1 MNKKLYRKRFT
12 LNFKVVKQ
20 YVACDISITFSLY
33 SMDEDAYDDENSQFL
48 VDDIVDELKKR
59 DIDWAKYDWNDDGY
73 INQLL
78 PLWHYLS

>member
-1 MNKKLYRKRFT
+1 
-12 LNFKVVKQ
+12 
-20 YVACDISITFSLY
+20 
-33 SMDEDAYDDENSQFL
+33 MDEDAYDDENSQFF

-59 DIDWAKYDWNDDGY
+59 DIDWAKYDWNDDGD

>member
-1 MNKKLYRKRFT
+1 MDQSYGKFNL
-12 LNFKVVKQ
+12 
-20 YVACDISITFSLY
+20 TFDLEYIQVSGNAERY
-33 SMDEDAYDDENSQFL
+33 ASNAYDDENSQFL

-78 PLWHYLS
+78 PLRHYLS